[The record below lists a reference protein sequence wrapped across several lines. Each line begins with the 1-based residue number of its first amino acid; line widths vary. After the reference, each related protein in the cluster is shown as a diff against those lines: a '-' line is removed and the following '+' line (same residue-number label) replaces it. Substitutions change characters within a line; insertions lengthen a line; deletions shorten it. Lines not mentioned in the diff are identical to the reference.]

1 MCAAVAAPVSPVKL
15 SRNLILRPVT
25 VAVKVPDPLAPFG
38 AGISWLTVRN
48 AFSFA
53 VVTLRLPG
61 ADEAASADAVT
72 ITATS
77 ATTACVARRIP
88 IFFLL
93 SVLDTPCHSLIR
105 DRHRFG
111 LTALLGRDRAA
122 ERAPR
127 VVDAP
132 LPQPRRRPPTYDL
145 ARRTTSRRFD
155 VGSGWA
161 AWRATPLT
169 GGDAAGMRLRQI
181 PHPTPR
187 APN

>member
-111 LTALLGRDRAA
+111 LTALLGRDRCGGTGAA
-122 ERAPR
+122 GNGRAVTSTAASSAYLR
-127 VVDAP
+127 SGAENN
-132 LPQPRRRPPTYDL
+132 
-145 ARRTTSRRFD
+145 SRRFD

-161 AWRATPLT
+161 AWTATPLT
-169 GGDAAGMRLRQI
+169 G
-181 PHPTPR
+181 
-187 APN
+187 